1 MCIWSDVIQPP
12 EDWSFLI
19 GFFEKTLLV
28 RPIED
33 KCVGKFSEVLLRYLP
48 FNLVTFHSRRIF
60 VFILMWQIKDKV
72 ITR

>member
-12 EDWSFLI
+12 EDFLFWISRSCLI

-28 RPIED
+28 KPIED

-48 FNLVTFHSRRIF
+48 FNLVTFHSRQGA
-60 VFILMWQIKDKV
+60 V
-72 ITR
+72 